1 MKGSRESP
9 CRIRGIPKGMGV
21 VVGRYFPGGP
31 VAKTSPANAEG
42 TSLIPGQGAK
52 IRSHMPWDPKTKT

>member
-1 MKGSRESP
+1 
-9 CRIRGIPKGMGV
+9 MGV

-31 VAKTSPANAEG
+31 VGKTSPANAEG

-52 IRSHMPWDPKTKT
+52 IRSHMPWDPKTRT